1 MCYEKRPK
9 YLGAFTPA
17 YKTYIMYF
25 IKLLKLL
32 LLSSP
37 CHRESSTDRKVSE
50 KPSLSGATDA
60 VRSKGDPART
70 EVTSPGCCHLSLWA
84 AVPGD
89 ARLGSWSSPHPTD
102 THWGQHNLGEPTPA
116 PRTNPSASGSLAVT
130 SSTTGQTQPFLWP
143 GARGEDWG
151 RRGAL
156 SQGKVPTNPCGKGR
170 DTADLLGVQPR
181 RQHHQA
187 FSTTPLFWFVPFLTQ
202 FIVQAWLSPI

>member
-50 KPSLSGATDA
+50 KQSLSGATDA
-60 VRSKGDPART
+60 TRSKANPART
-70 EVTSPGCCHLSLWA
+70 QVTTWGCCHFSLWA

-89 ARLGSWSSPHPTD
+89 ARLGP
-102 THWGQHNLGEPTPA
+102 GAAPTP
-116 PRTNPSASGSLAVT
+116 VT
-130 SSTTGQTQPFLWP
+130 PIWVSTTWETHPYSSNKPLWLLLP
-143 GARGEDWG
+143 GYHQKHHGANPALVVTRSQREDWG
-151 RRGAL
+151 RKGAL
-156 SQGKVPTNPCGKGR
+156 LFRKDAHNPCRKGR
-170 DTADLLGVQPR
+170 DTAGPWCAACSVLSAAG
-181 RQHHQA
+181 
-187 FSTTPLFWFVPFLTQ
+187 STTRLLVPPHYFDLFR
-202 FIVQAWLSPI
+202 S

>member
-50 KPSLSGATDA
+50 KQSLSGATDA
-60 VRSKGDPART
+60 TRSKADPART
-70 EVTSPGCCHLSLWA
+70 QVTTWGCCHLSLWA

-89 ARLGSWSSPHPTD
+89 ARLGSWSCPHASD
-102 THWGQHNLGEPTPA
+102 THLGKHNLGNPPLLQQQTPLALAPWVPPEA
-116 PRTNPSASGSLAVT
+116 PRGK
-130 SSTTGQTQPFLWP
+130 SSPVCNQEAEERTEG
-143 GARGEDWG
+143 GEG
-151 RRGAL
+151 HCYL
-156 SQGKVPTNPCGKGR
+156 GKVPTIHAGR
-170 DTADLLGVQPR
+170 AGTQQVPDAPPARCSAPPAAPLG
-181 RQHHQA
+181 
-187 FSTTPLFWFVPFLTQ
+187 F
-202 FIVQAWLSPI
+202 